1 MISYRMNRRQK
12 ERYKTWSKYLKSIDV
27 YKDQDFFLENF
38 NKIDFSF
45 TNVFGIRFFKDRYS
59 FFLDEKTIEKLHLKS
74 KEAVVLKRGSMY
86 DVENVMKKKVV
97 SFEEASKIVEERKN
111 KTSGT
116 FENFVKRYGEDAH
129 KRFEIFKSK
138 SKSTLDNFK
147 LRYGDEGEDKWKS
160 FLESRDSS
168 SLEYYIKKY
177 GKEDGTEKYNTYI
190 EKLSF
195 TNSLEGYKERY
206 GEQDGERHFK
216 EVSEK
221 KLITIDYYTS
231 KYGEEDG
238 LKKYLESNYSK
249 GKSTRLE
256 YFIDKYGEVEGTKLF
271 KKRSIRISPIF
282 KALKNEYGE
291 EEAYS
296 RYEEYQKTKVV
307 EPTLKTFVKNRYVKR
322 SKSPHSKE
330 SVNFFYNLSTKLNRD
345 LRYSKNGGEIR
356 LFDKE
361 TNNLFIYDCYD
372 ECTNTLIEF
381 QGVAFHPK
389 QGDTEW
395 VGAYG
400 QTYEDVLNKDFLKK
414 QFAEKSGYNLI
425 TIWSDEVNTKSKMV
439 VKVNEVVEEINN
451 ENCKNRE

>member
-1 MISYRMNRRQK
+1 MIYYRMNRRQK

-59 FFLDEKTIEKLHLKS
+59 FFLDEKTIEKIHLKS

-86 DVENVMKKKVV
+86 DVENVMKKKGV

-116 FENFVKRYGEDAH
+116 FENFVKRYG
-129 KRFEIFKSK
+129 
-138 SKSTLDNFK
+138 
-147 LRYGDEGEDKWKS
+147 DEGEDRWKS

-291 EEAYS
+291 EEA
-296 RYEEYQKTKVV
+296 
-307 EPTLKTFVKNRYVKR
+307 
-322 SKSPHSKE
+322 
-330 SVNFFYNLSTKLNRD
+330 
-345 LRYSKNGGEIR
+345 
-356 LFDKE
+356 
-361 TNNLFIYDCYD
+361 
-372 ECTNTLIEF
+372 
-381 QGVAFHPK
+381 
-389 QGDTEW
+389 
-395 VGAYG
+395 
-400 QTYEDVLNKDFLKK
+400 
-414 QFAEKSGYNLI
+414 
-425 TIWSDEVNTKSKMV
+425 
-439 VKVNEVVEEINN
+439 
-451 ENCKNRE
+451 